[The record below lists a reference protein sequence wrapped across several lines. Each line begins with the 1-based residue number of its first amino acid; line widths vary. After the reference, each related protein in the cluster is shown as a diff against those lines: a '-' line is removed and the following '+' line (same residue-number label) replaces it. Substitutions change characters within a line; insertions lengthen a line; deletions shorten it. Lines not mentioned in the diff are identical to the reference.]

1 MTQLNL
7 ASVSVPRE
15 CAIMNIW
22 PSRLKFPANTHLK
35 AAVYREHSKDPR
47 QVVKIEDIDIP
58 KPKSNGVLI
67 KVEAAS
73 YNYNDLWGIWGE
85 PIKIPMPHI
94 SGSDAAGRVVEV
106 GENLTANIK
115 IGDRVVVYP
124 NLTCRVCHE
133 CTSGK
138 EYDCNSR
145 QVWGFQTGPLWGGFT
160 QYTHMSEVNVV
171 KIPDNVSFDDA
182 AAISMVGLTSWHM
195 LVTRANIR
203 PGQTV
208 LIMGGGS
215 GMGIAGIQ
223 IAKLFNC
230 DVIATA
236 GNKEKMGKCLQLGAD
251 FVVNHRES
259 DWYNKVR
266 EITNKGGVDVVFEH
280 IGKTVFPQELS
291 LLKMGG
297 TLVSTGATTGYD
309 STIDLRYLFF
319 KGTNLLGATQGTKA
333 GLEEIIRWVSKGK
346 IKPVIDTIL
355 PFSNM
360 VEGHVK
366 MADSQLFGKILT
378 TPQKL

>member
-1 MTQLNL
+1 M
-7 ASVSVPRE
+7 
-15 CAIMNIW
+15 
-22 PSRLKFPANTHLK
+22 K
-35 AAVYREHSKDPR
+35 AAVYRDHSKDPR

-94 SGSDAAGRVVEV
+94 SGSDAAGTVVEV
-106 GENLTANIK
+106 GDNVTTKIK
-115 IGDRVVVYP
+115 VGDRVVVHP
-124 NLTCRVCHE
+124 NLTCRICNQ
-133 CTSGK
+133 CIGGQ
-138 EYDCNSR
+138 EYDCRSR
-145 QVWGFQTGPLWGGFT
+145 MVWGFQTGPLWGAFA
-160 QYTHMSEVNVV
+160 QYTHMPEVNVV
-171 KIPDNVSFDDA
+171 KIPDNVSFNDA
-182 AAISMVGLTSWHM
+182 AAISMVGMTSWHM
-195 LVTRANIR
+195 LVTRADIQ

-223 IAKLFNC
+223 IAKLYNC
-230 DVIATA
+230 NVIATA
-236 GNKEKMGKCLQLGAD
+236 GNKEKMDKCLQLGAD

-259 DWYNKVR
+259 DWHNKVR
-266 EITNKGGVDVVFEH
+266 QITNKQGVDVVYEH
-280 IGKTVFPQELS
+280 IGKSVFQQELT

-319 KGTNLLGATQGTKA
+319 KGVNLLGATQGTKA
-333 GLEEIIRWVSKGK
+333 GLEEVIRWVSKGK

-355 PFSNM
+355 PFSRM
-360 VEGHVK
+360 VEGHIK

>member
-1 MTQLNL
+1 M
-7 ASVSVPRE
+7 
-15 CAIMNIW
+15 
-22 PSRLKFPANTHLK
+22 K

-47 QVVKIEDIDIP
+47 KVVKIEDIDTP
-58 KPKSNGVLI
+58 KPKANEVLI

-94 SGSDAAGRVVEV
+94 SGSDIAGTVVEV
-106 GENLTANIK
+106 GDNVTTIK
-115 IGDRVVVYP
+115 VGDRVASHP
-124 NLTCRVCHE
+124 NLTCRVCKE
-133 CTSGK
+133 CTSGR
-138 EYDCNSR
+138 EYDCQSR
-145 QVWGFQTGPLWGGFT
+145 QVWGFQTGPLWGGFA
-160 QYTHMSEVNVV
+160 QYTQLPEVNVV
-171 KIPDNVSFDDA
+171 KIPDSVSFNDA
-182 AAISMVGLTSWHM
+182 ASISMVGMTAWHM
-195 LVTRANIR
+195 LVTRAKIE

-223 IAKLFNC
+223 IAKLYNC

-236 GNKEKMGKCLQLGAD
+236 GNKDKMDKCLQLGAD
-251 FVVNHRES
+251 YVVNHREP
-259 DWYNKVR
+259 DWHKKVR
-266 EITNKGGVDVVFEH
+266 EITNKQGVDVIYEH
-280 IGKTVFPQELS
+280 IGKTVFPQEVG

-319 KGTNLLGATQGTKA
+319 RGINLLGATQGTKA
-333 GLEEIIRWVSKGK
+333 GLEQVIYWVSKGK

-355 PFSNM
+355 PFGNM

>member
-1 MTQLNL
+1 M
-7 ASVSVPRE
+7 
-15 CAIMNIW
+15 
-22 PSRLKFPANTHLK
+22 K

-47 QVVKIEDIDIP
+47 QVVKIEDIEPP
-58 KPKSNGVLI
+58 KPKTNEVLI

-94 SGSDAAGRVVEV
+94 SGSDAAGTVIEL
-106 GENLTANIK
+106 GEDVTSYIK
-115 IGDRVVVYP
+115 IGDRVVVHP
-124 NLTCRVCHE
+124 NLTCRVCYQ
-133 CTSGK
+133 CTSGR

-145 QVWGFQTGPLWGGFT
+145 KVWGFQTGPLWGGFA
-160 QYTHMSEVNVV
+160 QYTQMPEVNVV
-171 KIPDNVSFDDA
+171 KLPDNVSFTDA
-182 AAISMVGLTSWHM
+182 AAISMVGMTAWHM
-195 LVTRANIR
+195 LVTRAQIR

-236 GNKEKMGKCLQLGAD
+236 GNKDKMEKCIELGAD
-251 FVVNHRES
+251 HVVNHRES
-259 DWYNKVR
+259 GWYKKVR
-266 EITNKGGVDVVFEH
+266 EITKKQGGVDIIYEH
-280 IGKTVFPQELS
+280 IGKTVFPQEVG

-297 TLVSTGATTGYD
+297 ILVSTGATTGYA

-319 KGTNLLGATQGTKA
+319 RGTNLLGATQGTKA
-333 GLEEIIRWVSKGK
+333 GLEEVIKWVGRGK
-346 IKPVIDTIL
+346 IKPVIDTIF

-360 VEGHVK
+360 VEGHIK

>member
-1 MTQLNL
+1 M
-7 ASVSVPRE
+7 
-15 CAIMNIW
+15 
-22 PSRLKFPANTHLK
+22 K
-35 AAVYREHSKDPR
+35 AAVYREHSRDPR
-47 QVVKIEDIDIP
+47 QVVKIEDIDTPRP
-58 KPKSNGVLI
+58 KANEVLI

-73 YNYNDLWGIWGE
+73 YNYDDLWGIWGE

-94 SGSDAAGRVVEV
+94 SGSDAAGTVVEV
-106 GENLTANIK
+106 GEDVTPNIK
-115 IGDRVVVYP
+115 VGDRVVAHP

-133 CTSGK
+133 CTSGR
-138 EYDCNSR
+138 EYDCR
-145 QVWGFQTGPLWGGFT
+145 DRKVWGFQTGPLWGAYA
-160 QYTHMSEVNVV
+160 QYTHLPEVNVV
-171 KIPDNVSFDDA
+171 KFPDNVSFTDA
-182 AAISMVGLTSWHM
+182 AAISMVGMTAWHM

-236 GNKEKMGKCLQLGAD
+236 GNRDKMDKCLQLGAD
-251 FVVNHRES
+251 RVVNHREA
-259 DWYNKVR
+259 DWYKKVR
-266 EITNKGGVDVVFEH
+266 DMTNRQGVDVIYEH
-280 IGKTVFPQELS
+280 IGKTAFPQEVG

-309 STIDLRYLFF
+309 SAIDLRYLFF
-319 KGTNLLGATQGTKA
+319 RGISLLGATQGTKA
-333 GLEEIIRWVSKGK
+333 GLEEVIRWVSKGK

-355 PFSNM
+355 PFGSM

-366 MADSQLFGKILT
+366 MAEAQLFGKIVT
-378 TPQKL
+378 TPQRL

>member
-1 MTQLNL
+1 M
-7 ASVSVPRE
+7 
-15 CAIMNIW
+15 
-22 PSRLKFPANTHLK
+22 K
-35 AAVYREHSKDPR
+35 AAVYRDHSRDPR

-94 SGSDAAGRVVEV
+94 SGSDAAGTVVEV
-106 GENLTANIK
+106 GDNVTTNIK
-115 IGDRVVVYP
+115 VGDRVVAHP
-124 NLTCRVCHE
+124 NLTCRVCYQ
-133 CTSGK
+133 CTDGR
-138 EYDCNSR
+138 EYDCRSR
-145 QVWGFQTGPLWGGFT
+145 IVWGFQTGPFWGAFA
-160 QYTHMSEVNVV
+160 QYTHMPEVNVV
-171 KIPDNVSFDDA
+171 KIPDDVSFNDA
-182 AAISMVGLTSWHM
+182 AAISMVGMTSWHM
-195 LVTRANIR
+195 LVTRANIH

-223 IAKLFNC
+223 IAKLYNC
-230 DVIATA
+230 NVIATA
-236 GNKEKMGKCLQLGAD
+236 GNKEKMNKCLQLGAD

-259 DWYNKVR
+259 DWHNKVR
-266 EITNKGGVDVVFEH
+266 QVTNKHGVDVVYEH
-280 IGKTVFPQELS
+280 IGKSVFQHELT

-319 KGTNLLGATQGTKA
+319 KGINLLGATQGTKA
-333 GLEEIIRWVSKGK
+333 GLEEVIRWVSKGK
-346 IKPVIDTIL
+346 IKPVIDTVL
-355 PFSNM
+355 PFSRM
-360 VEGHVK
+360 VEGHIK
-366 MADSQLFGKILT
+366 MADSRLFGKILT